1 MDLKE
6 KEKQFIL
13 QTYKRL
19 PIEVEHADGVY
30 VYGKDGKKYL
40 DFFGGIAVNALGYND
55 TRVKAAIIDQV
66 NRYMHMSN
74 VFYMD
79 VQIELAETICK
90 LSGYSKIFFTNSG
103 TEAVE
108 AAIKLSRRWGNREK
122 KSKLFALT
130 NSFHGRTMGALSL
143 TDRAKYRHGYEPFLP
158 EVEHI
163 TFNDTHELRRKIDTG
178 TAAVFIEFIQGEG
191 GINIA
196 SIDFV
201 NELFTLR
208 NEFNFLIVADEIQ
221 AGIYRTGRF
230 FAFEHY
236 GVHPDLVTL
245 AKPLGGSLPLGGLLV
260 DSKYV
265 DVLDYGAH
273 GTTFG
278 GNPVSCAAGLAALRE
293 LSENKIGDHVT
304 EVGGYLKQKL
314 ADFQSKY
321 PDFVSEVRGIG
332 LMIGIECKIEC
343 GDFVNRLLSNGVLV
357 NCTNGNVI
365 RLLPPLVIE
374 EEHVDAFM
382 AAFEKTLLDINPAS
396 SKNFAAKVTN

>member
-1 MDLKE
+1 MNLKD

-19 PIEVEHADGVY
+19 PVEVDHADGVY
-30 VYGKDGKKYL
+30 VYGKDGKKYI
-40 DFFGGIAVNALGYND
+40 DFFGGIAVNALGYNNA
-55 TRVKAAIIDQV
+55 RVKAAITDQV

-74 VFYMD
+74 IFYMD
-79 VQIELAETICK
+79 VQVELAETICN

-108 AAIKLSRRWGNREK
+108 AAIKLSRRWGSGENK
-122 KSKLFALT
+122 TKLFALT

-158 EVEHI
+158 GVDHI
-163 TFNDTHELRRKIDTG
+163 TFNDADELRRKVDSN

-191 GINIA
+191 GINIV
-196 SIDFV
+196 SNEFIE
-201 NELFTLR
+201 ELFSLKHKY
-208 NEFNFLIVADEIQ
+208 NFLIVADEIQ
-221 AGIYRTGRF
+221 AGIYRTGKL

-236 GVHPDLVTL
+236 GVHPDLITV

-260 DSKYV
+260 DSKLV
-265 DVLDYGAH
+265 GVLDYGAH

-278 GNPVSCAAGLAALRE
+278 GNPVSCAAGLATLKE
-293 LSENKIGDHVT
+293 LSEQNIDVHVT
-304 EVGGYLKQKL
+304 RIGGYLKQRL
-314 ADFQSKY
+314 LDFQAKHVN
-321 PDFVSEVRGIG
+321 FVSEVRGLG
-332 LMIGIECKIEC
+332 LMIGVECKTDC

-374 EEHVDAFM
+374 EEHVDVFM
-382 AAFEKTLLDINPAS
+382 ATFEKTFLDVSAMS
-396 SKNFAAKVTN
+396 SEKLDMVSS